1 MAEKPITT
9 FSLQAQ
15 IAEVEREIKMR
26 VDVYSRQIRAGKMR
40 KSEAEYRT
48 DCMRAVLVSL
58 RWLESSGI
66 SVTTISQ
73 VSQ

>member
-1 MAEKPITT
+1 MTT

-26 VDVYSRQIRAGKMR
+26 VDVYARQIASGKMR

-48 DCMRAVLVSL
+48 DCMRAVLETL
-58 RWLESSGI
+58 QARERFERNRP
-66 SVTTISQ
+66 
-73 VSQ
+73 